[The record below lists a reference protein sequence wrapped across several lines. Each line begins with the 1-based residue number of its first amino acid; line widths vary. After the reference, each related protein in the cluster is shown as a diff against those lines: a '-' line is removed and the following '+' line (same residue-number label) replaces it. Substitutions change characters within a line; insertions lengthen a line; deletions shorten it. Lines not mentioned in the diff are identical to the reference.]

1 MRAFTDII
9 VVVVLLFSISIGI
22 LANDILLSA
31 ANASLLGSQGYP
43 HIQEGLLMNRTFNEG
58 YLFIVIGYFIYM
70 LISAYLIDSHP
81 IFYVVGLM
89 IGMIAITV
97 SEFFKE
103 AWVQV
108 TNSTAFLAVIG
119 NYPTHTLI
127 WNNMTTI
134 ILGTVAIS
142 LIAMYSKSRGGGP
155 LG

>member
-1 MRAFTDII
+1 
-9 VVVVLLFSISIGI
+9 VLLFSISIGI

-119 NYPTHTLI
+119 NYPAHTLI